1 MPDESAREREFLRHA
16 VEHLDDKAKSDL
28 KVALYGSSFFLA
40 LSLVPYGRLE
50 YASLIVSAIDLW
62 YFMSWGND
70 QLRLMQH
77 RDALKLLEGPQGLEH
92 LEEAHPNFG
101 AERFLYYGNS
111 AMIFALFV
119 AALALDWHA
128 IQDRLWRAAYFALV
142 VSSFLFIV
150 AVYAYGARRRLSL
163 SR

>member
-1 MPDESAREREFLRHA
+1 MSDEKTRERDFLRNA

-40 LSLVPYGRLE
+40 LSLIPYGELR

-77 RDALKLLEGPQGLEH
+77 RDALKALEGPQGLEH

-111 AMIFALFV
+111 AIIFALFV
-119 AALALDWHA
+119 AGLALDWHA
-128 IQDRLWRAAYFALV
+128 IEDGFWRGAYFTLV
-142 VSSFLFIV
+142 VGTFLAV
-150 AVYAYGARRRLSL
+150 VSVYAYGARRRAPTL
-163 SR
+163 

>member
-1 MPDESAREREFLRHA
+1 MSDEKTREREFLRYSI
-16 VEHLDDKAKSDL
+16 EHLDDKAKSDL

-40 LSLVPYGRLE
+40 LSLVPYGELE

-77 RDALKLLEGPQGLEH
+77 RDALKRLEGPQGLEH
-92 LEEAHPNFG
+92 LEERHPNFA

-111 AMIFALFV
+111 VMIFALFV
-119 AALALDWHA
+119 AGLALDWHA
-128 IQDRLWRAAYFALV
+128 IEEPRWRAAYFGLV
-142 VSSFLFIV
+142 IVAFVVIV
-150 AVYAYGARRRLSL
+150 AVYAYGARRRL
-163 SR
+163 

>member
-1 MPDESAREREFLRHA
+1 MSDERQRERDFLRHA

-40 LSLVPYGRLE
+40 LSLVPYGELR

-77 RDALKLLEGPQGLEH
+77 RDALKALEGPRGLEH
-92 LEEAHPNFG
+92 LEEEHPNFG

-111 AMIFALFV
+111 AIIFALFV
-119 AALALDWHA
+119 AGLALDWHT
-128 IQDRLWRAAYFALV
+128 IQAPAWRAAYFALV
-142 VSSFLFIV
+142 IGLFVVVV
-150 AVYAYGARRRLSL
+150 AVYAYGASRRTSAL
-163 SR
+163 

>member
-1 MPDESAREREFLRHA
+1 MSDEKARERDFLRHA

-40 LSLVPYGRLE
+40 LSLIPYGELH
-50 YASLIVSAIDLW
+50 YASLIVSVIDLW

-77 RDALKLLEGPQGLEH
+77 RDALKALEGPQGLEH
-92 LEEAHPNFG
+92 LEEAHPNFR

-119 AALALDWHA
+119 AALVRDWHT
-128 IQDRLWRAAYFALV
+128 IRDPLWRGAYLLLAIGTFV
-142 VSSFLFIV
+142 VVV
-150 AVYAYGARRRLSL
+150 AVYAYGARRRPSAL
-163 SR
+163 